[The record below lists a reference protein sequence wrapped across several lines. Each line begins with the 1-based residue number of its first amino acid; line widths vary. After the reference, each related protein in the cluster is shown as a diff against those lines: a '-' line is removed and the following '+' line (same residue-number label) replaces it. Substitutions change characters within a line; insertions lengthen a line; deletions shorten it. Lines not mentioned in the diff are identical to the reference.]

1 MEFFEI
7 TEELKTAPGEYIY
20 HEPTRQIVLC
30 GSFNR
35 SKNQIK
41 VFGQRGLFVD
51 QIQNFKKIKL
61 SKAERKLRHVQSTCK
76 GCGK

>member
-7 TEELKTAPGEYIY
+7 TENIKANPGEYIY
-20 HEPTRQIVLC
+20 HTPTRQIVLC

-35 SKNQIK
+35 NKNQIRALGHGK
-41 VFGQRGLFVD
+41 LFAD
-51 QIQNFKKIKL
+51 EIGNFKKIKL
-61 SKAERKLRHVQSTCK
+61 NKEEQRRKQTSRCK

>member
-1 MEFFEI
+1 MSPPD
-7 TEELKTAPGEYIY
+7 K
-20 HEPTRQIVLC
+20 LC
-30 GSFNR
+30 CADR
-35 SKNQIK
+35 LIEVKI
-41 VFGQRGLFVD
+41 FGQRGLFVD

>member
-7 TEELKTAPGEYIY
+7 TENTKANPGEYIY
-20 HEPTRQIVLC
+20 HTPTRQVVLC

-35 SKNQIK
+35 NKNQIRALA
-41 VFGQRGLFVD
+41 RGKLFVD
-51 QIQNFKKIKL
+51 EIGNFKKIKL
-61 SKAERKLRHVQSTCK
+61 NKQEQRRKQISRCK

>member
-1 MEFFEI
+1 MELYEI
-7 TEELKTAPGEYIY
+7 TDELKAHPGEYIY

-35 SKNQIK
+35 GN
-41 VFGQRGLFVD
+41 D
-51 QIQNFKKIKL
+51 QIRVLAAGRLFCDEIKNFKKIKL
-61 SKAERKLRHVQSTCK
+61 SKEEKKHRTFSRCK

>member
-7 TEELKTAPGEYIY
+7 TEDLKTAPGEYIY

-35 SKNQIK
+35 NKNQIK
-41 VFGQRGLFVD
+41 VFGQKGLFAD
-51 QIQNFKKIKL
+51 QIRNFKKIKL
-61 SKAERKLRHVQSTCK
+61 SPAENKLRQRQSTCK

>member
-1 MEFFEI
+1 MELYEI
-7 TEELKTAPGEYIY
+7 TDELKARPGEYIY

-35 SKNQIK
+35 KN
-41 VFGQRGLFVD
+41 D
-51 QIQNFKKIKL
+51 QIRVLAAGRLFCDEIKNFKKIKL
-61 SKAERKLRHVQSTCK
+61 NKEEKKHRTLSRCK